1 MNQHFEFIFNLFV
14 IYGLIVSVFHLFV
27 RKFISEN
34 LDSYNWYF
42 YHRDFKYLRKL
53 KESKKDSVASK
64 SRLYHRAL
72 KVGYISLA
80 FVFIALMSAT

>member
-1 MNQHFEFIFNLFV
+1 MSQHFEFIFNLFV
-14 IYGLIVSVFHLFV
+14 IYGLTVSVFHLIV

-34 LDSYNWYF
+34 VDSYNWYF

-53 KESKKDSVASK
+53 KGSNKDKVAAK
-64 SRLYHRAL
+64 SGLYHRVL

-80 FVFIALMSAT
+80 FVFIALM